1 MNWFKFVSPPMLE
14 LLLHCLLASFA
25 KLMSWLKIIC
35 PLYEICLFFVLCV
48 SLSLSEVF
56 STYSLHLQL
65 HHDLSRHVFLSFI
78 VLDIPVIVFQVKM
91 VFFSVMD
98 FFSLLFLWFSFLLSY
113 LHPLIFLVLSFWES
127 YLKKVKLLV
136 FSCVSCIGSYVLTFL
151 LDFSSF

>member
-1 MNWFKFVSPPMLE
+1 MKSVYSLFSVSLFLSQKFLVLILCIYNFTM
-14 LLLHCLLASFA
+14 
-25 KLMSWLKIIC
+25 
-35 PLYEICLFFVLCV
+35 ICLDMFFCHSLCSTFQ
-48 SLSLSEVF
+48 SLS
-56 STYSLHLQL
+56 
-65 HHDLSRHVFLSFI
+65 SRLKWF
-78 VLDIPVIVFQVKM
+78 
-91 VFFSVMD
+91 FFSVMD